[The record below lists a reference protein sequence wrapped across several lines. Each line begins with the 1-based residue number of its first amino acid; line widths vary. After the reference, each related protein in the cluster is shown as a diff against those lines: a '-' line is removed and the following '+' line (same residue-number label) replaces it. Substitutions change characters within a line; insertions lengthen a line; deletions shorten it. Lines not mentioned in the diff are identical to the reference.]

1 MCRRSGLDVMT
12 GIKYTAG
19 SNGKNQQAFLN
30 GHGAYLAYVQCLDST
45 GCVCCVFGG
54 ASIIANDP
62 FVTD

>member
-1 MCRRSGLDVMT
+1 MT
-12 GIKYTAG
+12 GIKYAAG